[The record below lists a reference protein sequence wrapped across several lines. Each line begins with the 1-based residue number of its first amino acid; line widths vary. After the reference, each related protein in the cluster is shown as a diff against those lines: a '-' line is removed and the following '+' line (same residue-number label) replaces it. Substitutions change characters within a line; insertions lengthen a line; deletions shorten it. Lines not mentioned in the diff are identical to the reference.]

1 MHQAQGA
8 AIDISSRLARVSGF
22 AAPCAATM
30 PVSEFPALLT
40 HYMRRIRASA
50 AGVASEIGMSREAVN
65 NWRNGDSLPSRKHRD
80 KVLGCA
86 SYLRLS
92 EQETNELL
100 AAVGFEAEFPAEV
113 SAKTSTASS
122 AVTQVF
128 DRLQQLRPY
137 PILMLLTQA
146 HVGQPPEREAM
157 VAEARRRFGAESV
170 VHLQPPYSLNADSS
184 VYFAAIANQCGFDGI
199 ASDYEF
205 EMALAR
211 RIESGGKL
219 FCLVSRFEQGDP
231 DQRNVLAGI
240 LRSLSEMHSGKLL
253 LLICGGRA
261 LSDLKYQ
268 GGDLSLLNI
277 ATTEDWPE
285 LTAADVQ
292 VMAQRRAIA
301 SVDGARA
308 LRISGGHP
316 LLLDAALTALAAAPD
331 SSDDD
336 VVRTLAAH
344 APLWQSFLPLLAD
357 AAMRQSIRR
366 RLTQQRLAP
375 AQPYILDPLLRSLYW
390 ANLIVVRRYHDGAW
404 LEWRCEAI
412 RRAGTLIAGDAE
424 IPP

>member
-8 AIDISSRLARVSGF
+8 AIDIAGRHARVSCF
-22 AAPCAATM
+22 AAPYAATM

-65 NWRNGDSLPSRKHRD
+65 NWRNGDSLPSRKHRE

-100 AAVGFEAEFPAEV
+100 AAVGFEAEFPTEAI
-113 SAKTSTASS
+113 AKTSAVSS
-122 AVTQVF
+122 AVSQVF

-157 VAEARRRFGAESV
+157 LAEAQRRFGADSV

-184 VYFAAIANQCGFDGI
+184 AYFAAIANQCGFARI

-211 RIESGGKL
+211 RIEAGGKL

-240 LRSLSEMHSGKLL
+240 LRSLSEMHSGKLV

-277 ATTEDWPE
+277 ATAEDWPE

-292 VMAQRRAIA
+292 VMARRRAIA
-301 SVDGARA
+301 NVDGARA

-331 SSDDD
+331 GSDDD
-336 VVRTLAAH
+336 VIRVLAAY

-357 AAMRQSIRR
+357 AAMRQSIVR

-375 AQPYILDPLLRSLYW
+375 AQPYILDPLLRGLYW

-424 IPP
+424 ILP